1 LFSIAKKYFDKVNP
15 GGRLWAFKSFYYGP
29 FIPGQKLQEAREE
42 YANYDDEQERPII
55 YVDNSRVGRM
65 GSIDSSGLMITNRY
79 FYYKLK
85 MKLKDKQFIIGK
97 ISIEEIKTFQIKC
110 KFWGWIIINPG
121 RRTFKLSP
129 FSFWDRKEAKVLE
142 GLMQKLIQ
150 QLNTNSARLK

>member
-97 ISIEEIKTFQIKC
+97 ISSKYFIPLFVVASIYNVPSTYRATVPPTLAI
-110 KFWGWIIINPG
+110 
-121 RRTFKLSP
+121 
-129 FSFWDRKEAKVLE
+129 
-142 GLMQKLIQ
+142 
-150 QLNTNSARLK
+150 SALYPAIAPTAQALPTQVGTTITTVVIVCF